1 MQDCFLLIGFF
12 FLGEVFLNMA
22 VVSKVISRPNFKAVR
37 KKKKC
42 GAVFSLWFCIILT
55 AF

>member
-12 FLGEVFLNMA
+12 SLGEVFLNT